1 MVSSALASCQSLI
14 LKAAS
19 ALGILVAVSV
29 ATPALANS
37 AAASSDT
44 FRISSDDLK
53 ANQSALG
60 FSDPEFRA
68 LNDSWGRINGTA
80 IKVEVAVPSIN
91 PVEIMKFS
99 SGYGYREA
107 PMRGASRNHQGL
119 DIPGAVGSPIFA
131 TADGTVGRAEW
142 VGGYGKFVEI
152 NHGNAVQTRY
162 GHLSAMNVI
171 PGQRIRKGDILGYMG
186 STGRSTGSHLHY
198 EVRIAGE
205 AINPIAFLSPVKS
218 DPSNA
223 KILLAAKTVDSTAIG
238 GPADGE

>member
-80 IKVEVAVPSIN
+80 MKVEVAVPSIN
-91 PVEIMKFS
+91 PVEILN
-99 SGYGYREA
+99 G
-107 PMRGASRNHQGL
+107 
-119 DIPGAVGSPIFA
+119 
-131 TADGTVGRAEW
+131 
-142 VGGYGKFVEI
+142 
-152 NHGNAVQTRY
+152 
-162 GHLSAMNVI
+162 
-171 PGQRIRKGDILGYMG
+171 
-186 STGRSTGSHLHY
+186 
-198 EVRIAGE
+198 
-205 AINPIAFLSPVKS
+205 PVYS
-218 DPSNA
+218 L
-223 KILLAAKTVDSTAIG
+223 I
-238 GPADGE
+238 E